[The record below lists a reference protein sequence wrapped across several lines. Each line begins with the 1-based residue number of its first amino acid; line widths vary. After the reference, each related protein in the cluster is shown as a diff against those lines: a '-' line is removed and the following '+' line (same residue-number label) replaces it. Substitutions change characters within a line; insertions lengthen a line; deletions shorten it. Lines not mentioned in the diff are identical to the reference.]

1 MLDVSVLSQR
11 HSLQRECVPAP
22 HLLARCGPL
31 LGAGQRSCRGRG
43 GGPRPAP
50 ARAAAALVLG
60 VVAGER
66 GRGGALLA
74 AAAALL
80 LLVALPVLLLP
91 PAQPLRQPRRAR
103 RGGERRAG
111 GQGVAAGHRARG
123 RALARAGAGGLV
135 LRGVQLALAILLL
148 LVSDGGGVCSGFVRR
163 SRDDCNCDNS
173 LD

>member
-1 MLDVSVLSQR
+1 MSVS
-11 HSLQRECVPAP
+11 PAAAA

-31 LGAGQRSCRGRG
+31 LGPGERSCL
-43 GGPRPAP
+43 PRP

-74 AAAALL
+74 AGGALL

-91 PAQPLRQPRRAR
+91 PAQPLRQPRRAG

-111 GQGVAAGHRARG
+111 GQRVAARHRARG
-123 RALARAGAGGLV
+123 RALARAGAAGLV
-135 LRGVQLALAILLL
+135 LRGVEAALAILLL

-173 LD
+173 FD